1 MPLLFSLVPWEV
13 RDGGVSFC
21 STLPM
26 APPHFPSLYS
36 KFAVPKFP
44 PIKLTGGTT
53 PKACKEAMGQRE
65 GRLALGSVNRVTV
78 AVLSH
83 SLARGGDLLMDV
95 V

>member
-1 MPLLFSLVPWEV
+1 M
-13 RDGGVSFC
+13 GGSR
-21 STLPM
+21 S
-26 APPHFPSLYS
+26 APPSLWLHLISRSLYS